1 MKHEQKN
8 LLIASLMVL
17 FGASAQAQGMGGPG
31 PGMGPGMGAGMGRMA
46 QGDPAKFEAQ
56 RAARHAQVMANLK
69 TRLQLTSAQE
79 SAWTTFAA
87 AMQPSPR
94 MASDRAQFRAE
105 MDKLTTP
112 ERIEKMQA
120 FKAQRDAEMTRR
132 ADATKTFY
140 ATLSPEQKKTFDTD
154 TAAMIHRGGIAAVA
168 DRAPAWAWAA
178 WVAWEWVPAW
188 DTARARLATDRQDIS
203 APWAQAARA

>member
-1 MKHEQKN
+1 MKHAHKN

-17 FGASAQAQGMGGPG
+17 FGATAQAQGPAGMGGPG

-154 TAAMIHRGGIAAVA
+154 TAAMIHRGMRG
-168 DRAPAWAWAA
+168 DRGGRGPGPGMGMGGMGGMGMGPGMGYGPGAP
-178 WVAWEWVPAW
+178 
-188 DTARARLATDRQDIS
+188 RN
-203 APWAQAARA
+203 